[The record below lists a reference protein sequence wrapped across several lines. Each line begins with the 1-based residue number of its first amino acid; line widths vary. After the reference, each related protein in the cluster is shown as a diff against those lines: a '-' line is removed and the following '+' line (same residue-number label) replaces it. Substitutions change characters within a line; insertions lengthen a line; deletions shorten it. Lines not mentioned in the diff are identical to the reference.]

1 MVGSN
6 VAADAR
12 QWLAKGYSCMP
23 GPIIVPQRPVAR
35 ARVKPVQCW
44 AHSKAGKRCLCT
56 VARPPEDATPCIRDS
71 LPVPLCRTH
80 MSSGDGALKVVK
92 HPTFGKILVARWD
105 LPKGYRMV
113 YWGYRKR
120 CGYALDNDGNVIE
133 DRAVS
138 YAPSGSHSAST
149 PTWQAWYHNEDS
161 QHCI

>member
-1 MVGSN
+1 
-6 VAADAR
+6 
-12 QWLAKGYSCMP
+12 MP

-113 YWGYRKR
+113 YWGYRNR